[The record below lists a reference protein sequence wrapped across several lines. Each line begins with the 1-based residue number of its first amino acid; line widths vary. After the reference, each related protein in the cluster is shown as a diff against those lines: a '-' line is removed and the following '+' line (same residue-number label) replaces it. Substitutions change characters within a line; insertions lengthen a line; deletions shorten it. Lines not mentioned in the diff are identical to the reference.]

1 MANTLT
7 FLNDD
12 NDVVMTS
19 FIIKEG
25 GGGEGFPKAPGLNRV
40 KYEARI
46 HPLKLISYLCWEK
59 TMNVDH
65 LGQVP
70 ES

>member
-1 MANTLT
+1 
-7 FLNDD
+7 
-12 NDVVMTS
+12 MTS

-25 GGGEGFPKAPGLNRV
+25 GVGGGGRAEGFPKAPGLNRV

-46 HPLKLISYLCWEK
+46 HPLKLISYSCWEK

-65 LGQVP
+65 LGQVD

>member
-1 MANTLT
+1 M
-7 FLNDD
+7 
-12 NDVVMTS
+12 
-19 FIIKEG
+19 G
-25 GGGEGFPKAPGLNRV
+25 GGGRAEGFPKAPGLNRV

-46 HPLKLISYLCWEK
+46 HPLKLISYSCWEK

-65 LGQVP
+65 LGQVD

>member
-1 MANTLT
+1 
-7 FLNDD
+7 
-12 NDVVMTS
+12 MTS

-25 GGGEGFPKAPGLNRV
+25 EGGGGGEGFSKAPGLNRV

-46 HPLKLISYLCWEK
+46 HRLKLISYSCREK

-65 LGQVP
+65 LGQVH

>member
-1 MANTLT
+1 
-7 FLNDD
+7 
-12 NDVVMTS
+12 MTS

-25 GGGEGFPKAPGLNRV
+25 EGGGGGGRRVPKAPGLKRV
-40 KYEARI
+40 KYEARM
-46 HPLKLISYLCWEK
+46 HPLKLISYSCREK

-65 LGQVP
+65 LGQVH

>member
-1 MANTLT
+1 
-7 FLNDD
+7 
-12 NDVVMTS
+12 MTS

-25 GGGEGFPKAPGLNRV
+25 EGGGGGEGVPKAPGLKGG
-40 KYEARI
+40 KYGARM
-46 HPLKLISYLCWEK
+46 HPLKLISYSCREK

-65 LGQVP
+65 LGQVH

>member
-1 MANTLT
+1 MLSWRHLLSKKA
-7 FLNDD
+7 
-12 NDVVMTS
+12 
-19 FIIKEG
+19 KG

-46 HPLKLISYLCWEK
+46 HPLKLISYSCREK

-65 LGQVP
+65 LGQVH

>member
-1 MANTLT
+1 
-7 FLNDD
+7 
-12 NDVVMTS
+12 MTS

-25 GGGEGFPKAPGLNRV
+25 EGGGGGGGGAEGFPKAPGLNRG
-40 KYEARI
+40 KDEARI
-46 HPLKLISYLCWEK
+46 HPLKLISYSCREK

-65 LGQVP
+65 LGQVR